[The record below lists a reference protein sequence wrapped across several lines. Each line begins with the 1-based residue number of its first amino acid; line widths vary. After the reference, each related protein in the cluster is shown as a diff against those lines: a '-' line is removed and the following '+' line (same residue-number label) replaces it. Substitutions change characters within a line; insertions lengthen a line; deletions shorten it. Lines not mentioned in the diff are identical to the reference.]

1 MGDLIPQEHGG
12 AINRFKP
19 GESGNLKGKPKKIY
33 TILKESGY
41 SKDDMRNAFN
51 EISWADP
58 AEIQRIIDSETHP
71 AIVKVVAKAFQKAM
85 DKGDYRYCS
94 EIIQQV
100 IGQPK
105 ESVDVKQTTAVF
117 HVSFNEDIN
126 PTDGSKMEKE

>member
-1 MGDLIPQEHGG
+1 MAIPNQEIGQ
-12 AINRFKP
+12 FKP
-19 GESGNLKGKPKKIY
+19 GKSGNLSGRPKKIY

-58 AEIQRIIDSETHP
+58 TEIQHIIDSETHP

-85 DKGDYRYCS
+85 EKGDYRYCS

-105 ESVDVKQTTAVF
+105 ESVDVKQQTAVF
-117 HVSFNEDIN
+117 HVRFNEDSN
-126 PTDGSKMEKE
+126 TTEDESK